1 MKEQILPGYVEEVVK
16 KTSSVDKGMM
26 FWHRWKHN
34 IPSFDPERRRV
45 FKAAGTLAGTFVLEE
60 LLSGCVGPEAAR
72 SQSASYRSDASPLS
86 QLSFHLSMKAGFHD
100 TNGNYVAGTEIMHL
114 VPYKGR
120 LYAGNSLT
128 LEEEPT
134 IPKACQVLVLDSPK
148 GRWRV
153 EHQFTRLNPRMGT
166 MQAITFSTDGKGNRI
181 GAVSMLLAGLG
192 VVRGPVQIFTRDDET
207 GRWIPTVIGSVTK
220 ITNIRSIGFHRDRV
234 TGIDRVFAGT
244 DTLGVVGGVYDSSVL
259 GRIRWETLP
268 EFQTPPG
275 ERVMGFCECNGV
287 LYCATSRYIFQRTDG
302 SSASWQQVY
311 FCPQENYYQGIR
323 GLTAVS
329 NPSGTGEVLLFAA
342 LRKVRRIDPAS
353 GFKETVEL
361 DMSSFLTQRLGSTV
375 TFVLAAYTE
384 FMPYTVPETGEVIWL
399 FGFECGYSPSLMETK
414 RPPNLRLFIATPPK
428 WEGRYLAA
436 EARYFTRYAKGQNIS
451 YEMAEIRDPSN
462 PKMVSVRAI
471 AVSPFPE
478 DHGQAFYFGGPDCNS
493 TDGHNTAWIYRGELP
508 SR

>member
-1 MKEQILPGYVEEVVK
+1 MISRMIKLFGVVLVIVFPILFSCSDP
-16 KTSSVDKGMM
+16 
-26 FWHRWKHN
+26 N
-34 IPSFDPERRRV
+34 IYQ
-45 FKAAGTLAGTFVLEE
+45 K
-60 LLSGCVGPEAAR
+60 
-72 SQSASYRSDASPLS
+72 SASYRSDASPLS
-86 QLSFHLSMKAGFHD
+86 QLSFHLSMKAGFRD

-120 LYAGNSLT
+120 VYAGNSLT

-153 EHQFTRLNPRMGT
+153 EHQFTRLNPRMGS
-166 MQAITFSTDGKGNRI
+166 MKAITFSTDGKGNRI

-220 ITNIRSIGFHRDRV
+220 ITNIRSIGFHRDRI
-234 TGIDRVFAGT
+234 TGIDLVFAGT
-244 DTLGVVGGVYDSSVL
+244 DTLSVVGGVYDPNVP
-259 GRIRWETLP
+259 GRIRWEISP

-275 ERVMGFCECNGV
+275 ERVMGFSECNGV
-287 LYCATSRYIFQRTDG
+287 LYCATSRYIFKRTDG
-302 SSASWQQVY
+302 SSASWHQVY
-311 FCPQENYYQGIR
+311 FSPQENYYQGIR

-361 DMSSFLTQRLGSTV
+361 DIASFLTQRLGNTV

-384 FMPYTVPETGEVIWL
+384 FMPYTVPETGEVVWL
-399 FGFECGYSPSLMETK
+399 FGFECGYSPLVMETK
-414 RPPNLRLFIATPPK
+414 PPPNLRLFIAKPPK

-436 EARYFTRYAKGQNIS
+436 EARYFIRHARGQNIS

-462 PKMVSVRAI
+462 PKMVAVRAI

-478 DHGQAFYFGGPDCNS
+478 DHGQAIYFGGPDCNS
-493 TDGHNTAWIYRGELP
+493 TDGHNTAWIYRGEVH